1 MTDLEH
7 KNLAKKEAKKKY
19 NMAYL
24 SKLRNSNNNP
34 EQKTDLKTDEKTEN
48 NDIRRIIKEEMI
60 FFLKDNKTA
69 NQPTPIILQ
78 PPPSNL
84 KNKILETMAITSL
97 GLIPLIFKHFLQT
110 KSNVSQDIAPVV
122 QSNLSRNHATDM
134 NFFS

>member
-1 MTDLEH
+1 MTDLE
-7 KNLAKKEAKKKY
+7 KKKERKKQY
-19 NMAYL
+19 NNAYL
-24 SKLRNSNNNP
+24 EKLRNTHINP
-34 EQKTDLKTDEKTEN
+34 DLKTDEKTEN
-48 NDIRRIIKEEMI
+48 NDIRLIIKEEMI

-110 KSNVSQDIAPVV
+110 KSNVSQEPAPIV
-122 QSNLSRNHATDM
+122 QSNLSQNRSTDM